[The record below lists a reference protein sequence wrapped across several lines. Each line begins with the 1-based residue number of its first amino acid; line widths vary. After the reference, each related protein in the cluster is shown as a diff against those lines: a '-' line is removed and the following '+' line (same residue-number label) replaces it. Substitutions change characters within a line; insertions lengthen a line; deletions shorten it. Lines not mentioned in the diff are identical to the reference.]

1 MYIVCTSKKTDSSKQ
16 FVSLSAAALSSSAST
31 CAATTADSIS
41 ENIDIDFDEE
51 CDFSNKYELF
61 QDDAFECDSDFN

>member
-1 MYIVCTSKKTDSSKQ
+1 MYWVGTSKNTDSSKQ
-16 FVSLSAAALSSSAST
+16 FVSSSAASSSSSVNT
-31 CAATTADSIS
+31 CAATTADSTS

-51 CDFSNKYELF
+51 HDFSNEYELF

>member
-1 MYIVCTSKKTDSSKQ
+1 MFWVGKSKKTDSSKQ
-16 FVSLSAAALSSSAST
+16 FVSTSAASSSSSAST

-51 CDFSNKYELF
+51 RDFSNEYELF
-61 QDDAFECDSDFN
+61 QNDAFECDSDFN